1 MQLREGLL
9 SQKPATVIPVAVCA
23 CAVGDGVGGTCT
35 HPRQG
40 SLALSLYTFPT
51 NSI

>member
-9 SQKPATVIPVAVCA
+9 SQKPATVIPVAVCV
-23 CAVGDGVGGTCT
+23 CRGGRGRGNMHTP
-35 HPRQG
+35 HRQG